1 MVPGAIRSN
10 VIASLK
16 GVFSNVLRTY
26 LRLHLFGPNGL
37 ETAGLPIV
45 IKGEMFLLK
54 AKVVN
59 MITDGDG
66 WRLALDWKGAA
77 SMKPCFKHRNVLMK
91 DSGLTHRREGFVEIS
106 CAEPDKFECATP
118 DDIADNIGVVLLA
131 HERMLNGEMTKA
143 RFEKMTMALGFNA
156 NRLGLLNDTLLR
168 SAFNVLEVMT
178 YDWVHTTLQDGSI
191 SVDTYHLI
199 EACAAINISVKDL
212 EAFLKCD
219 LESPKQ
225 PLAAVAA
232 MAAAAPHFRLTAA
245 AASSSSSSSR

>member
-1 MVPGAIRSN
+1 MVPVAIRSN
-10 VIASLK
+10 VIATLK
-16 GVFSNVLRTY
+16 GGFSNVLRTY

-91 DSGLTHRREGFVEIS
+91 DSGLTHRREGFVETS

-178 YDWVHTTLQDGSI
+178 YDWVHTALRTGSI
-191 SVDTYHLI
+191 NVDTYHLI
-199 EACAAINISVKDL
+199 AACEAIDISVKDL
-212 EAFLKCD
+212 EAFLKGD
-219 LESPKQ
+219 
-225 PLAAVAA
+225 LAA
-232 MAAAAPHFRLTAA
+232 PEA
-245 AASSSSSSSR
+245 AASSSSGSSK